1 MIEVTKRQLAEQIG
15 CTKQTVTKAMQG
27 LDLDGHVVRRGQ
39 TDYFDEYA
47 ASAIADVLAPRFAKP
62 TDLESK
68 DVLLEL
74 LDHYKAA
81 LADSEAM
88 RKSEAE
94 RHAEELERYRSMLS
108 GLEGELDD
116 RAARLAEERELN
128 SELGAKLASARE
140 ALAAIEAAPF
150 WKRGAMAKAA
160 LALPAPSNRG
170 E

>member
-1 MIEVTKRQLAEQIG
+1 MTEVTKRQLAEQIG

-62 TDLESK
+62 TDLGSK

-74 LDHYKAA
+74 LDHYKVA

-88 RKSEAE
+88 RADAE

-116 RAARLAEERELN
+116 RVAMLADERALN

-140 ALAAIEAAPF
+140 ALAEIKAAPF
-150 WKRGAMAKAA
+150 WKRHAIAVRA
-160 LALPAPSNRG
+160 LLPSPGESN
-170 E
+170 

>member
-1 MIEVTKRQLAEQIG
+1 MTEVTKRQLAEQIG

-88 RKSEAE
+88 RKAEAE
-94 RHAEELERYRSMLS
+94 RHAEELERYRDLLS
-108 GLEGELDD
+108 GLED
-116 RAARLAEERELN
+116 RAARLAEEHELN

-160 LALPAPSNRG
+160 LALPAPSNRD

>member
-1 MIEVTKRQLAEQIG
+1 MAEVTKRQLAEQIG

-62 TDLESK
+62 TDLGSK

-74 LDHYKAA
+74 LDHYKVA

-88 RKSEAE
+88 RRADAE

-116 RAARLAEERELN
+116 RAAMLADERALN

-140 ALAAIEAAPF
+140 ALAEIKAAPF
-150 WKRGAMAKAA
+150 WKRHAIAA
-160 LALPAPSNRG
+160 RALLPSPG
-170 E
+170 ESD